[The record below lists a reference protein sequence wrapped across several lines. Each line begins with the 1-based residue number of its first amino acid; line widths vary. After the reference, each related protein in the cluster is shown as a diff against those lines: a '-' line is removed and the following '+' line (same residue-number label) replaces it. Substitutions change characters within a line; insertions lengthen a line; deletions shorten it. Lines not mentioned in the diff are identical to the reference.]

1 MFFVPTQSLVL
12 LTRLPFVQLFHEI
25 CAVIAPLYFD
35 EACSGAADVG
45 GLAVLDEACAQIG
58 AWPALV
64 AGRPL
69 TLPLLGTVWCT
80 EIAARNITAAA
91 AVSNALPTAAITAMA
106 AATTSNNNGDRTE

>member
-1 MFFVPTQSLVL
+1 MSLPPNPQSIVL
-12 LTRLPFVQLFHEI
+12 LTRLPFVQLFTEI

-35 EACSGAADVG
+35 EACAGPDDDSPNG

-58 AWPALV
+58 AWPALQ

-80 EIAARNITAAA
+80 EIAARSSQSGTLAAA
-91 AVSNALPTAAITAMA
+91 ASSASPA
-106 AATTSNNNGDRTE
+106 AATAINNNDSVTE